1 MDPASPRK
9 TRAQKKALKHKELVK
24 GAEQGASPKKAAAP
38 KKVASPKKAAA
49 PKKAAPKK
57 AASPKKAAAKKA
69 SAKKSPIRTV
79 DMVKNPRAVDIV
91 DAAVE
96 NYMKKTVAELK
107 ELPLAKKIKIPSRA
121 RKAEIARML
130 AKELAVSIDD
140 KLLSTAVPRAPR
152 AARKNMVRRPGDKF

>member
-24 GAEQGASPKKAAAP
+24 GAERAASPKKAAAP
-38 KKVASPKKAAA
+38 KKAASPKKA
-49 PKKAAPKK
+49 AAPKK

-140 KLLSTAVPRAPR
+140 KLLSTAVPRGPR
-152 AARKNMVRRPGDKF
+152 AARKNLVRLPGDKF